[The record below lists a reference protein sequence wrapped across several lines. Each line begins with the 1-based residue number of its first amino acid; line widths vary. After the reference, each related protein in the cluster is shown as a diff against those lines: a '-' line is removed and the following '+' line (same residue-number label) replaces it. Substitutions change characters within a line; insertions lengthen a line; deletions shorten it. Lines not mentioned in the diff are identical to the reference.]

1 MCQRYQ
7 VKGTFSLHSF
17 ILLRVLYLMQAVAG
31 MKLTNS
37 GSKILLDR
45 RCWGDCI
52 YVSVILSKKHIL
64 SAEIYFVS
72 CSVFDAKVTCIK
84 FGNTVYRLHQGGCY
98 GGDCL
103 IGYV

>member
-7 VKGTFSLHSF
+7 VKGTFSLHSI
-17 ILLRVLYLMQAVAG
+17 ILLHVLYLMQAVAG

-37 GSKILLDR
+37 RSKILSDR

-64 SAEIYFVS
+64 CSQIYFVS
-72 CSVFDAKVTCIK
+72 CSVFDVKVTCMK
-84 FGNTVYRLHQGGCY
+84 LGNTVCRLHQSGCY

-103 IGYV
+103 IGDV